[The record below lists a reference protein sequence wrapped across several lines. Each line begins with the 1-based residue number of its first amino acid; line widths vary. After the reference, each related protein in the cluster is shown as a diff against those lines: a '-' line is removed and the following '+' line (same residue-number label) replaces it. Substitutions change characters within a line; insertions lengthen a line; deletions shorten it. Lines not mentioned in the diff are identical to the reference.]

1 MIESRLDTM
10 KRSDESGLIAPA
22 AFYILFALCEGEK
35 HGYAIMQDVQRLSDG
50 KFRMGPA
57 TLYTNIQ
64 RLLQEG
70 LIDLADHPEG
80 DTEVDSRRRYYRLAK
95 TGRHALHEELDRMR
109 SVLLRSKRLALKR
122 NSAAV

>member
-1 MIESRLDTM
+1 MA
-10 KRSDESGLIAPA
+10 KHSDESGLLAPA
-22 AFYILFALCEGEK
+22 AFYVLFALCEGEK

-70 LIDLADHPEG
+70 FIDLVDHPEG
-80 DTEVDSRRRYYRLAK
+80 DGEVDSRRRYYRLGK
-95 TGRHALHEELDRMR
+95 PGQHAIQQELDRMR
-109 SVLLRSKRLALKR
+109 SVLLRSKRLVLKR
-122 NSAAV
+122 NGAAL